1 MGLVSAVATLAAA
14 LCKRGLG
21 EAPLLFTITFLRI
34 VSFCNAAKLRHR
46 GALQCSRLRPGSK
59 SSACPSTRSA
69 LSRTESTCVTDQD
82 LKDIGVLLGHR
93 RKLQRAR
100 SCARNVCAL
109 GEFFVFSR
117 HRSGR
122 CIVLSQEVGINLS
135 ISNTHGLTNLKLM
148 AAQFILL

>member
-34 VSFCNAAKLRHR
+34 VSFCNAAKVRQR
-46 GALQCSRLRPGSK
+46 SRLRPGSK

-82 LKDIGVLLGHR
+82 LKDIGVLLVYS
-93 RKLQRAR
+93 ATAANC
-100 SCARNVCAL
+100 CARCAL
-109 GEFFVFSR
+109 GEF
-117 HRSGR
+117 
-122 CIVLSQEVGINLS
+122 LY
-135 ISNTHGLTNLKLM
+135 
-148 AAQFILL
+148 